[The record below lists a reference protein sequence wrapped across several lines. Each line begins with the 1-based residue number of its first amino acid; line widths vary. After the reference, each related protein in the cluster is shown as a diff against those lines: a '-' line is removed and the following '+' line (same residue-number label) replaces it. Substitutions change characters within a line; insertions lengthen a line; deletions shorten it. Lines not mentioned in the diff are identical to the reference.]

1 MRSGRPDGRAG
12 VRGRVLTALLGVL
25 TAACLTAACAP
36 APVGSTRPTAPL
48 AAATPAGPATWDA
61 FAGQRVPALRRL
73 AEPILTCIARR
84 DTARPAFH
92 GCVDWHSAVHAT
104 YALLAIG
111 RITGDTG
118 YRDAAV
124 RALGGPQA
132 LAAEADAVRA
142 GDLSEEEP
150 YGFAWALV
158 LDVEADRAGIAL
170 THGVGSAAR
179 DRLVEYLAG
188 LGDSPRL
195 YRAAAQ
201 PDYANVTW
209 PTYALLRWAHRFGD
223 DAAARAADRTAALL
237 LSERGRAAACAGVD
251 ETGFLPPCHLLPLLA
266 SALDRPST
274 DLLAALPPLVD
285 TAPLGAH
292 LPAVHSAGLTFSRSW
307 GVYAAYRLS
316 GDPALRDTWARLVA
330 DQLAREDQWRHG
342 YDTYAHWVA
351 QFGVFSIAATFD
363 DM

>member
-1 MRSGRPDGRAG
+1 M
-12 VRGRVLTALLGVL
+12 
-25 TAACLTAACAP
+25 
-36 APVGSTRPTAPL
+36 
-48 AAATPAGPATWDA
+48 
-61 FAGQRVPALRRL
+61 
-73 AEPILTCIARR
+73 
-84 DTARPAFH
+84 
-92 GCVDWHSAVHAT
+92 
-104 YALLAIG
+104 
-111 RITGDTG
+111 
-118 YRDAAV
+118 
-124 RALGGPQA
+124 
-132 LAAEADAVRA
+132 
-142 GDLSEEEP
+142 
-150 YGFAWALV
+150 

-179 DRLVEYLAG
+179 DRLVAYLTG

-195 YRAAAQ
+195 YRAEAA

-223 DAAARAADRTAALL
+223 AAAAQTAQRTAGLL
-237 LSERGRAAACAGVD
+237 LDERGRAAACARVD
-251 ETGFLPPCHLLPLLA
+251 ETEFLPPCHLLPLLA
-266 SALDRPST
+266 SALDPPPAG
-274 DLLAALPPLVD
+274 LLAALPPLVD

-292 LPAVHSAGLTFSRSW
+292 LADVHSAGLTFSRSW

-330 DQLAREDQWRHG
+330 DQLAREDQWRRG